1 MEHYDI
7 SNNQQNLFNVINR
20 SYMLDGIEGLPVQ
33 KGLRIDNFIDL
44 IDDRNEAKYPYE
56 RYGQLDGITHIGTF
70 GKENSQPSRLLE
82 PTINCTP
89 RKNIPASR
97 FNYAYDKQ
105 IDNRLIDVSGI
116 EIPNKFL
123 RVIPNRG
130 TQTTGYQKQY
140 IPTNKQIEKLAND
153 ITNISYEPADTTAKL
168 KFKASRERLTRA
180 ELLGVNEIKPTAPQ
194 PVFILRPPP
203 TGGIGKPP
211 PSGFGVP

>member
-7 SNNQQNLFNVINR
+7 SNNQENLFNVINR

-33 KGLRIDNFIDL
+33 KGIRIDNFIDL

-56 RYGQLDGITHIGTF
+56 RYGQLDGLTHIGTF

-89 RKNIPASR
+89 RVNIPASR

-105 IDNRLIDVSGI
+105 IDNRLIDVSGV

-130 TQTTGYQKQY
+130 IQTTGYQKQY

-153 ITNISYEPADTTAKL
+153 ITNISYEPADTNAKL

-194 PVFILRPPP
+194 PVFILRAPP

-211 PSGFGVP
+211 PSGLGIP

>member
-20 SYMLDGIEGLPVQ
+20 SYMLDGVEGLPIQ
-33 KGLRIDNFIDL
+33 KGLRIGNFIPL
-44 IDDRNEAKYPYE
+44 IDDRNDAKYPYE
-56 RYGQLDGITHIGTF
+56 RYGQLDG
-70 GKENSQPSRLLE
+70 NSVLSMVGNDKLQTYPLLQ

-89 RKNIPASR
+89 RVNIPASR

-130 TQTTGYQKQY
+130 TETPASQNIYMPKNQ
-140 IPTNKQIEKLAND
+140 QIEKLAND
-153 ITNISYEPADTTAKL
+153 ITNISYEPADTNAKL

-180 ELLGVNEIKPTAPQ
+180 ELLGVNEIKPPTPQ

-211 PSGFGVP
+211 PSGLGIP